1 MAGGGTFCLLLLE
14 SLFRRVVVPL
24 CLVAGESPSV
34 FVFLWG
40 VRTSKV
46 PVVLSYELILTDQI
60 IILITDIF

>member
-1 MAGGGTFCLLLLE
+1 M
-14 SLFRRVVVPL
+14 
-24 CLVAGESPSV
+24 AGESPSV

-60 IILITDIF
+60 ILLITDIYFDKLGIKCDYVLPCTHGTLPVV